1 MQLPDSIRREVGE
14 EAELDRV
21 DLGGDDAL
29 YVSPTRTLRY
39 RADGLLSDESVEA
52 IPHDAE
58 RIVADVGRRTATLT
72 FAYGLD
78 GERSLSLPAER
89 FDDALGPVLDGVLG
103 AAGVTDPA
111 ESVVAAFRFSDLTLA
126 VTDARLVKHVGEV
139 VWDDDCASF
148 HFDDVSDLAF
158 EEGDVATAAVLT
170 VDGRR
175 ERIKAPNESAR
186 ALRERLEGALCA
198 HRADDA
204 TTRSGDDAAP
214 GASPTAGSVGGV
226 GSGGGE
232 GDPGDRSGADG
243 ERADVAEEVATLRA
257 AVERQNERLR
267 RQEELIEQL
276 VGELRRGR

>member
-21 DLGGDDAL
+21 ELGGDDAL

-58 RIVADVGRRTATLT
+58 RIVADVGRRTAALT

-78 GERSLSLPAER
+78 GERSLTLPAER

-103 AAGVTDPA
+103 AAGVTDPE

-126 VTDARLVKHVGEV
+126 VTDARLVKHVGEA
-139 VWDDDCASF
+139 VWDEGCESF
-148 HFDDVSDLAF
+148 RFDDVSDLAF

-175 ERIKAPNESAR
+175 ERIKAPNGSAR

-204 TTRSGDDAAP
+204 PTEGDDAAP
-214 GASPTAGSVGGV
+214 GASPTTGGGGGV
-226 GSGGGE
+226 GGGE
-232 GDPGDRSGADG
+232 GDPSDRSGADG
-243 ERADVAEEVATLRA
+243 ERADVAKEVATLRA